1 MNPQTDPSALNADAI
16 NQRVKASVK
25 AYRIKLG
32 VLTTAAFVLGF
43 AAMITSLLLV
53 WSYPVFV
60 LPRQREL
67 PLEAMKLMDQLK
79 TNTITSRSGEDAGNQ
94 IVKLLAAQV
103 ETSNVT
109 TAGTVVLA
117 AAVGLLG
124 LGTLILL
131 TVVILN
137 RRVAL
142 NQINASLA
150 GISGQ
155 LRELQKTHG
164 SSRIGA
170 PLDFGG

>member
-1 MNPQTDPSALNADAI
+1 MNPQTDPSTLNADAI
-16 NQRVKASVK
+16 NQRIKAGVKAH
-25 AYRIKLG
+25 RIELG

-79 TNTITSRSGEDAGNQ
+79 TNAITSTSGEDAGKQ

-103 ETSNVT
+103 ETSNVA

-124 LGTLILL
+124 LGTLTLL

-150 GISGQ
+150 GISSQ
-155 LRELQKTHG
+155 LRELQKGRG
-164 SSRIGA
+164 SS
-170 PLDFGG
+170 